1 MEFSYIVYS
10 ELAETWLSALTAMEK
25 PCLIISDGS
34 LFLLISF
41 DLKEDWGGGGG
52 IYILVCSTLHY

>member
-10 ELAETWLSALTAMEK
+10 ELAETWLSSLTAMEK

-34 LFLLISF
+34 SFLLISF
-41 DLKEDWGGGGG
+41 DLKEDWGGG
-52 IYILVCSTLHY
+52 IYILVCSALHY